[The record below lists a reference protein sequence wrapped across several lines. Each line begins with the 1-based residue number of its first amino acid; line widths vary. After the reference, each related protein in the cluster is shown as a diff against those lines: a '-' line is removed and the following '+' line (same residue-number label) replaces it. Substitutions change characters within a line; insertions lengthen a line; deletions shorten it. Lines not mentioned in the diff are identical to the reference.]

1 MSLTPSGP
9 ALRVPA
15 VKGVILLFSAWIVTR
30 GVLLAQTLGGDAPLD
45 VAAYARWATLLRF
58 GGSPASD
65 TAFVYPPGSN
75 LVFIS
80 LSLVSPASAY
90 RAFTMLAVLMDF
102 LVLLCLVLFARR
114 TRSTS
119 LISPWAWVVMG
130 FAVGPLIYE
139 RFDVFAAL
147 LGCIA
152 VLSISRPMLSGGFAG
167 LGFLVKLWPEI
178 ALLGLPR
185 ARLMRGIIA
194 NVVVVAVGWTSLH
207 VIFGDSFGFIT
218 NVMNKGLSVEAVA
231 AYPFLAL
238 RALVGSHGVTGQFGS
253 WEVTGPGVAL
263 AATATTAIGVILL
276 AGILVLRI
284 AGRLEEAS
292 PGDVVLLGV
301 LIFIATH
308 KINSLQYGVWIA
320 AMTAAALAYSSSRA
334 RGPAVLLT
342 LSLVVANEVIWTHFV
357 PFISGNPIL
366 IAFQG
371 LRLVLLLAATVWLA
385 VEILRSRSVN
395 SAPSLA

>member
-1 MSLTPSGP
+1 MSLMPSGP
-9 ALRVPA
+9 ARRVPA
-15 VKGVILLFSAWIVTR
+15 VTGVVLLLSAWIVTR
-30 GVLLAQTLGGDAPLD
+30 AVLLAQTLGGDTPLD
-45 VAAYARWATLLRF
+45 VVAYAKWATLLRS

-75 LVFIS
+75 IVFLS

-90 RAFTMLAVLMDF
+90 RAFTLLAVLMDF
-102 LVLLCLVLFARR
+102 LILLCLLLFARR
-114 TRSTS
+114 NRDASLTS
-119 LISPWAWVVMG
+119 SWAWVVMG
-130 FAVGPLIYE
+130 FVVGPLIYE

-147 LGCIA
+147 AGCIA
-152 VLSISRPMLSGGFAG
+152 VLSLSRPLLSGGVAG

-185 ARLMRGIIA
+185 SRLLKGILA
-194 NVVVVAVGWTSLH
+194 NLVVVAVGWTSLELL
-207 VIFGDSFGFIT
+207 FGDSFGFIR

-231 AYPFLAL
+231 AYPFLVL
-238 RALVGSHGVTGQFGS
+238 RALVGTHGVTGQFGS

-371 LRLVLLLAATVWLA
+371 LRLGLLLAATVWLA
-385 VEILRSRSVN
+385 IEILRTRSG
-395 SAPSLA
+395 SAAPSHT